1 MNKNM
6 EELEAEAH
14 RLAAVAWRI
23 RERRLE
29 LEKVVIRLLEDE
41 FEVQNQ
47 HDDLVEKIYEIKWE
61 KVGT

>member
-1 MNKNM
+1 MNSKI
-6 EELEAEAH
+6 EELEKEAH
-14 RLAAVAWRI
+14 RLANIAWKL

-29 LEKVVIRLLEDE
+29 LEKTTIRLLEDE

-47 HDDLVEKIYEIKWE
+47 HDDLVEKIYSIKWE